1 MNLGV
6 PELGLILLAVLVLF
20 GYRKLPDASRSFG
33 RSLRIFKGEMQG
45 LREDGAAR
53 ARAVEPPD
61 GAAAGSTAAQPP
73 AWAAESPTRTA
84 QAD

>member
-33 RSLRIFKGEMQG
+33 RSLRIFKGEMQA
-45 LREDGAAR
+45 LKDDGAAR
-53 ARAVEPPD
+53 ARAVEPSD
-61 GAAAGSTAAQPP
+61 DAVAGSAAAQPP
-73 AWAAESPTRTA
+73 AWAAEPPTRPA